1 MQSINSRRIHRLQS
15 CARAPQLVLR
25 VLVLRV
31 LGSVLVVLCGRVCG
45 RVGVL
50 VLCGRIGV
58 LVLGVVLLRRIL
70 RRFGSLYICIYI
82 HTHTCVCVC
91 VCVSDACIY
100 QIYTHNRCIPGLAK
114 CRSIAAQASTGQ
126 TGQPQQWHLPQL
138 GTVDTGL
145 WGTLASAVII
155 IKTEIDKR

>member
-70 RRFGSLYICIYI
+70 RRFGSLYTCIYT

-91 VCVSDACIY
+91 VCVY
-100 QIYTHNRCIPGLAK
+100 QMHVYIRCIHIIDVYLDL
-114 CRSIAAQASTGQ
+114 RSAGVLLRRPVQGR
-126 TGQPQQWHLPQL
+126 L
-138 GTVDTGL
+138 GNRSSGIYRSWVLLIRVCGVRWRL
-145 WGTLASAVII
+145 L
-155 IKTEIDKR
+155 